1 MPLFMDR
8 HDVRDAT
15 AEAVAAAHQQDLR
28 VQAHHTC
35 KTLTYW
41 FDEKRG
47 TAFCLI
53 EAPTAA
59 AVHAMHREAHGLI
72 PNMIIEVQP
81 STVESFLGR
90 ITDAASSATQPIRE
104 AGFRALMF
112 TDMANSTQI
121 TNVLGDTK
129 AQVVFTKH
137 HETVRQALLAYEGR
151 EVDRAGD
158 GFLICFASVS
168 HAVMCAVTMQRAF
181 HSYNSSRTLPIDIH
195 VRIGLGAGEP
205 LADGDDLFGSAV
217 NLTARICATAAPSQV
232 LAARVVRDLCSGKS
246 FTFRRYGEVHLKG
259 FPDPVELYEVDWAGQ
274 EGAGSAAF

>member
-90 ITDAASSATQPIRE
+90 ITDAASTATHRVSPQLRVVVAIRE
-104 AGFRALMF
+104 
-112 TDMANSTQI
+112 
-121 TNVLGDTK
+121 
-129 AQVVFTKH
+129 
-137 HETVRQALLAYEGR
+137 R
-151 EVDRAGD
+151 ERGA
-158 GFLICFASVS
+158 
-168 HAVMCAVTMQRAF
+168 R
-181 HSYNSSRTLPIDIH
+181 RT
-195 VRIGLGAGEP
+195 
-205 LADGDDLFGSAV
+205 
-217 NLTARICATAAPSQV
+217 
-232 LAARVVRDLCSGKS
+232 
-246 FTFRRYGEVHLKG
+246 
-259 FPDPVELYEVDWAGQ
+259 
-274 EGAGSAAF
+274 